1 MVKHAE
7 MITILGHTAGGKT
20 ALAAHVA
27 HELGGEVISADSRQV
42 YRGMTIGTGKDY
54 ADYVVRGEQVTCHL
68 IDIADAG
75 QEYNVFAFQQDF
87 CSVYKALKAK
97 NRLPVMC
104 GGTGL
109 YIESVLRQYD
119 MIQVPVDK
127 KRRGMLELME
137 MEELVRILRSYGSL
151 HNSTDTGSRKRAI
164 RAIEIAEYERS
175 AEKRSTVIPEINSL
189 IVGVR
194 FERSNRRKR
203 ITERLKE
210 RLEQGMIEEA
220 RALLESGV
228 SHEKLEYYG
237 LEYRF
242 LSQYLKGVL
251 SYEEMFEG
259 LNTAI
264 HRFAKRQ
271 MTWFRG
277 MERRGT
283 AIHWLEGELPL
294 QEKVEKV
301 KALYFKSVHNVR

>member
-1 MVKHAE
+1 MAENVE

-54 ADYVVRGEQVTCHL
+54 ADYEVGDEQVPFHL
-68 IDIADAG
+68 VDIVDAG

-87 CSVYKALKAK
+87 HAVYKELKAK

-109 YIESVLRQYD
+109 YIESVLRQYA
-119 MIQVPVDK
+119 MIQVPVDE
-127 KRRGMLELME
+127 KRRRALELME
-137 MEELVRILRSYGSL
+137 MDELIQLLHSYGPL
-151 HNSTDTGSRKRAI
+151 HNTTDTETRKRTM
-164 RAIEIAEYERS
+164 RAIEIAEHEQSFGQKS
-175 AEKRSTVIPEINSL
+175 AVLPQIRSL

-194 FERSNRRKR
+194 YERSMRRSR

-210 RLEQGMIEEA
+210 RLGQVMIEETG
-220 RALLESGV
+220 ALLASGV

-237 LEYRF
+237 LEYKF
-242 LSQYLKGVL
+242 LSQYLKGDL
-251 SYEEMFEG
+251 TYEEMFDK

-264 HRFAKRQ
+264 HQFAKRQ

-283 AIHWLEGELPL
+283 EIHWLEGELPL
-294 QEKVEKV
+294 REKIERV
-301 KALYFKSVHNVR
+301 KTLYFKY

>member
-1 MVKHAE
+1 MAEKAE
-7 MITILGHTAGGKT
+7 MITVLGHTAGGKT
-20 ALAAHVA
+20 ALAAHIA

-54 ADYVVRGEQVTCHL
+54 ADYEVEGAHVPFHL
-68 IDIADAG
+68 VDIVDAG
-75 QEYNVFAFQQDF
+75 EEYNVFAFQQDF
-87 CSVYKALKAK
+87 YSVFKELKGK
-97 NRLPVMC
+97 DRLPVLC

-119 MIQVPVDK
+119 MIQVPVDEE
-127 KRRGMLELME
+127 RRSALELME
-137 MEELVRILRSYGSL
+137 IEELIGLLRSYGPL
-151 HNSTDTGSRKRAI
+151 HNSTDTENRKRAI
-164 RAIEIAEYERS
+164 RAIEIAEYEQS
-175 AEKRSTVIPEINSL
+175 AGKRDANIPPIDSV
-189 IVGVR
+189 IVGIR
-194 FERSNRRKR
+194 YERSIRRQR
-203 ITERLKE
+203 ITQRLKE

-237 LEYRF
+237 LEYKF
-242 LSQYLKGVL
+242 LSQYLKGTL
-251 SYEEMFEG
+251 TYEEMFNG

-283 AIHWLEGELPL
+283 VIHWLEGELPL
-294 QEKVEKV
+294 REKIERV
-301 KALYFKSVHNVR
+301 KTLYNKY